1 MAENVSTATMRPAS
15 LMGTRT
21 FDEGDPAA
29 EPKRAGTGMGNPFT
43 AEMSLLSSLTTERVS
58 QRKEG
63 GNSLPPPVPLE
74 PGVKRRNVPALNDH
88 ELAMGEVQTLPAYGK
103 MLLGK
108 SSTDHSGIKE
118 MQITRKAKHENA
130 IQAYGKKVAAMEVTL
145 ETRTGHAGRGFK
157 KLLTLNDEEIQA
169 TFDEMADEFLLEM
182 ELVDVN
188 EMWDRLHEQTAR
200 REGWIT
206 DFEVDLQGVE
216 GERRAMTELELGKL
230 LDSLIETAHE
240 LPPALE
246 RMAELQVFEINLLIL
261 ANREVHAQLMARVR
275 RAEVLRQ
282 KQHRALWEVRLLEW
296 RRLRH
301 EQALTTFK
309 ALLHSQEVVQP
320 PARKDLLK
328 ELDEQHVDFQKQRE
342 ETAATLGRLAPP
354 QLTEITAG
362 RVRTALASGCYGN
375 VSAAELGFLD
385 YFAVPVAG
393 LDDMAEAVIA
403 HEIAGSRDYEAVIAQ
418 ETVGYADLARH
429 VRLLQEYEVLFWDA
443 VFAAQP
449 PP

>member
-1 MAENVSTATMRPAS
+1 MAEDISTATMRPAS
-15 LMGTRT
+15 LMATRT

-29 EPKRAGTGMGNPFT
+29 EPKRAGAGMGNPFT
-43 AEMSLLSSLTTERVS
+43 AEMSLLSSLTKERIS
-58 QRKEG
+58 NRKEG

-74 PGVKRRNVPALNDH
+74 PGQKRQNVPALNEH

-103 MLLGK
+103 LLLGK

-118 MQITRKAKHENA
+118 MQITRKAKHEAA
-130 IQAYGKKVAAMEVTL
+130 IQAYSKKVAAMEVTL

-169 TFDEMADEFLLEM
+169 IFDEMADEFLLEM

-188 EMWDRLHEQTAR
+188 EMWDRLHEQTTR

-206 DFEVDLQGVE
+206 DFEADLQGVE
-216 GERRAMTELELGKL
+216 AERRAMIELELGKL

-246 RMAELQVFEINLLIL
+246 RMAELQVFEINKLIL

-309 ALLHSQEVVQP
+309 ALLHSQETVQP

-328 ELDEQHVDFQKQRE
+328 QLDEQHVDFQTQRE

-362 RVRTALASGCYGN
+362 RVRTALEALVEEETQMDGEM
-375 VSAAELGFLD
+375 VAKLREAEVEMAEHIATLNDRLRRRLV
-385 YFAVPVAG
+385 YFAHRTPEEVEIQMHKEAR
-393 LDDMAEAVIA
+393 DDPAPP
-403 HEIAGSRDYEAVIAQ
+403 HH
-418 ETVGYADLARH
+418 LPARPL
-429 VRLLQEYEVLFWDA
+429 VRGALTT
-443 VFAAQP
+443 
-449 PP
+449 